1 MELEKI
7 EFLKD
12 KLRQIEYSLGWELG
26 LQTECCGVTLSQ
38 RLVLLEIGKR
48 GELTLIELS
57 KSLRLDSST
66 LSRTINGMVNIGL
79 VNRIL
84 NPDDRRYVLITL
96 TSQGKSVYQRIQ
108 KMSTQYFSDV
118 FELIP
123 EEKQSDVV
131 SSLAVFADAVKVHNE
146 SKKNKHKAV
155 RKGEKI

>member
-1 MELEKI
+1 MEIEKI

-12 KLRQIEYSLGWELG
+12 KLRQIEYSLGWGFG

-38 RLVLLEIGKR
+38 RLVLLEIGKK
-48 GELTLIELS
+48 GELTLVELS

-96 TSQGKSVYQRIQ
+96 TDQGKSVYQRIQ
-108 KMSTQYFSDV
+108 KMSTQYFTDV
-118 FELIP
+118 FNRIP
-123 EEKQSDVV
+123 EEKQSEVV
-131 SSLAVFADAVKVHNE
+131 NCLALFADAVKNHNE
-146 SKKNKHKAV
+146 SKKNKAD